1 MIDPIYLVDLGS
13 GPYSP
18 FILYISYVKAAL

>member
-1 MIDPIYLVDLGS
+1 MIDPIYLVDIGS

-18 FILYISYVKAAL
+18 FIIYITYVTAAL